1 MTRSTKYGGQAYPR
15 SYRHFT
21 PFPAPTGYDAAHVVD
36 MHPALLIDEV
46 LQLIFDF
53 CADISDTEPKWTYA
67 QLARCCRAWK
77 DPALDRLWDRL
88 NGVGPLLALVAKQ
101 DEDGDKVR
109 CRILVHRACS
119 HAERRMLWERRCQD
133 TPSWYSEELGNPICC
148 ESTCMLIVN
157 LS

>member
-53 CADISDTEPKWTYA
+53 CADIPNTEPKWTYA

-77 DPALDRLWDRL
+77 DPVLDRLWDRL

-101 DEDGDKVR
+101 DEDVDKVR
-109 CRILVHRACS
+109 CRALEQRPCIS
-119 HAERRMLWERRCQD
+119 AE
-133 TPSWYSEELGNPICC
+133 G
-148 ESTCMLIVN
+148 
-157 LS
+157 